1 MDMDGNWYRDKHR
14 YAPSI
19 SPGKGSSCFGFH
31 RASRFKFITHRNSS
45 IWPTPVN
52 FTGVAGWFFPR
63 TKAELFNYPTYIDDQ
78 GILTR
83 NQLCFRSIRWIQNDF
98 QLGLIW
104 PALSRLEQTTAECHL
119 AV

>member
-1 MDMDGNWYRDKHR
+1 LASTARHVSNLLHTEILQFGQRL
-14 YAPSI
+14 SI
-19 SPGKGSSCFGFH
+19 SLVLLGCFL
-31 RASRFKFITHRNSS
+31 
-45 IWPTPVN
+45 
-52 FTGVAGWFFPR
+52 PR